1 VARVDRPES
10 DGITKILVSLSAAM
24 LYVLKFLIL
33 IFNFLKEFK
42 IPSHLDQKL
51 IISSNSWEAVCIEIS
66 FPNGISDEKIC

>member
-1 VARVDRPES
+1 MARVDRPES
-10 DGITKILVSLSAAM
+10 DDITKILVSLSAAM

-42 IPSHLDQKL
+42 ISSRFARKL
-51 IISSNSWEAVCIEIS
+51 IIFSNSWEAFCIEIF